1 MLNLKSRI
9 ACLETAS
16 MPSGPVLIYQGD
28 TPSEREE
35 TAELAARTRGVVIVV
50 SPLDFAL

>member
-1 MLNLKSRI
+1 MPNLNTGI

-28 TPSEREE
+28 TPSER
-35 TAELAARTRGVVIVV
+35 ADAAALASRVRRIVIIV